1 MTAPSSVLL
10 ESFDRRRDSASF
22 SFAGLREEITAR
34 SPAEVL
40 PALRRIESSVA
51 GGLHAAGF
59 ISYEA
64 AAGLDP
70 AFPTAPAGPLPLL
83 WFGIFEKRCS
93 VAPQPVDCQASE
105 TAATKKW
112 RSSVSAATH
121 AAAVARIRDYIAAGD
136 SYQVNFTFRRRFH
149 FVGEATA
156 IYRNLCRS
164 QQTAFCAFLNLGR
177 YQVLSA
183 SPELFFRL
191 RDGQITVRPM
201 KGTAVRGRWWEED
214 ECAKQRLRE
223 DPKERAENLMIVDLL
238 RNDLGMIATTG
249 SVRVESLFDV
259 ETLPTLHQMTS
270 TITAQ
275 LKQGVALT
283 EVFRALFPSGSVT
296 GAPKKRTLEIIREL
310 EDSPRGIY
318 TGCIGYISPDN
329 SANSD
334 SDVYQGDEEGATQAY
349 TRVRRGDPD
358 EVNAGRRSKANS
370 YEAAFSVAIRTVVL
384 DSETGEGELGVGSG
398 ITWDSRAG
406 AEYSESLAKGLFAVE
421 SRPEFHLI
429 ETMLIDAGNGY
440 FLLERHLERMRRSAA
455 YFGFTFHP
463 DPVRNALVK
472 RSAGLA
478 GTHKVRL
485 VLSRTGRF
493 TIDTELIPPQ
503 TFASIFTATLART
516 PVDSRDPFRYHKTTN
531 RDLYRKELAGRP
543 DCVDVLFLNERGE
556 VTEGAATNVVAKL
569 AGAFITPPLHCGL
582 LPGVFREELLAQGI
596 IRERIITRKE
606 LECAEEVHLINSVRK
621 WRQVRLI

>member
-1 MTAPSSVLL
+1 MNVPPSVLL
-10 ESFDRRRDSASF
+10 ESFDRRRDCASF

-40 PALRRIESSVA
+40 PALRRIETSVA

-70 AFPTAPAGPLPLL
+70 AFPISPAGPLPLL

-93 VAPQPVDCQASE
+93 VAAQPGDSLASE

-112 RSSVSAATH
+112 RSSVSSATH

-136 SYQVNFTFRRRFH
+136 SYQVNFTLRRRFG
-149 FVGEATA
+149 FVGEPTA

-191 RDGQITVRPM
+191 RDGQITARPM

-238 RNDLGMIATTG
+238 RNDLGIIATTG
-249 SVRVESLFDV
+249 SVRVESMFDV

-296 GAPKKRTLEIIREL
+296 GAPKKRTMEIIREL
-310 EDSPRGIY
+310 EGSPRGIY
-318 TGCIGYISPDN
+318 TGCIGYISPI
-329 SANSD
+329 
-334 SDVYQGDEEGATQAY
+334 ATTHA
-349 TRVRRGDPD
+349 
-358 EVNAGRRSKANS
+358 

-398 ITWDSRAG
+398 ITWGSRAG
-406 AEYSESLAKGLFAVE
+406 AEYSESLAKGLFAQE

-429 ETMLIDAGNGY
+429 ETILVEEGAGY
-440 FLLERHLERMRRSAA
+440 FLMERHLERMRRSAA
-455 YFGFTFHP
+455 YFGFTFRP

-485 VLSRTGRF
+485 VLSRTGKF
-493 TIDTELIPPQ
+493 TIDTELIPPK
-503 TFASIFTATLART
+503 TSASIFTAALART

-531 RDLYRKELAGRP
+531 RDLYLKELAKHP
-543 DCVDVLFLNERGE
+543 DCADVLFLNEWGK
-556 VTEGAATNVVAKL
+556 VTEGATTNVVAKL

-582 LPGVFREELLAQGI
+582 LPGVFREELLARGI
-596 IRERIITRKE
+596 IREQIITRKE
-606 LECAEEVHLINSVRK
+606 LECAEEIHLINSVRK